1 MSSIMDFQAQMKNFM
16 RPNKF
21 TVEISKTK
29 AGSAFHFDMACFQA
43 QIPGSTIAT
52 TDKDMTFRSVA
63 YQAVYSDIIL
73 GFYANS
79 KLKELKFW
87 QDWIESIHYK
97 KTNQWAYYN
106 DYVGQIRITPIN
118 RRSDNVASWTLHD
131 AYPKQIDPIQ
141 LDYGTN
147 DAVMTIN
154 ATITYRHFT
163 AEWQLLVN
171 EKDVVV
177 NGADESYT
185 DDQHTDLSPHNI
197 TYNNLKQIH
206 RNETNEVFMARQLS
220 GPYDYANDSSLD
232 PTAEERKHQG
242 NRMGGAKHMVAGKLE
257 KVEED

>member
-43 QIPGSTIAT
+43 LIPGSTIAT

-163 AEWQLLVN
+163 AEWLNLVN
-171 EKDVVV
+171 KEAVEDPVDPAEPLYAVDS
-177 NGADESYT
+177 N
-185 DDQHTDLSPHNI
+185 TDLNKIHPMLEIHKEGWKFDHEQIS
-197 TYNNLKQIH
+197 TEDFLKGQPNWDKMKGH
-206 RNETNEVFMARQLS
+206 
-220 GPYDYANDSSLD
+220 
-232 PTAEERKHQG
+232 ERAKALHLYGIYQ
-242 NRMGGAKHMVAGKLE
+242 RESMSGGALHMVNT
-257 KVEED
+257 

>member
-1 MSSIMDFQAQMKNFM
+1 MPTIRDLKAQMKNFM

-73 GFYANS
+73 GFYANH
-79 KLKELKFW
+79 KLRELKFW

-118 RRSDNVASWTLHD
+118 LRSDNVASWTLHD

-163 AEWQLLVN
+163 AVWQNLVN
-171 EKDVVV
+171 EEAVET
-177 NGADESYT
+177 NNAEPIHAI
-185 DDQHTDLSPHNI
+185 DQTTDLGQTNI
-197 TYNNLKQIH
+197 RTSYENRKSIH
-206 RNETNEVFMARQLS
+206 RNESDNVFMKRMRAD
-220 GPYDYANDSSLD
+220 GTYDYAND
-232 PTAEERKHQG
+232 PTTKEAIAKRAIE
-242 NRMGGAKHMVAGKLE
+242 GGARHMVE
-257 KVEED
+257 KIQ